1 MKYNTSTYG
10 ELKAT
15 LELAGTLRFRPNV
28 EKSVDP
34 DTGVET
40 TKENGFH
47 KAILWEET
55 QKLVVSTTVETI
67 VAMRKTRDN
76 TKIVYKITTET
87 SEKSQEEYQ
96 DIFFFLDKAEEF

>member
-1 MKYNTSTYG
+1 MKYNTSNYG

-15 LELAGTLRFRPNV
+15 LELEGTLRFRPNV
-28 EKSVDP
+28 EKSIDP
-34 DTGVET
+34 DTNVET
-40 TKENGFH
+40 TKENGFF
-47 KAILWEET
+47 KAIIWDET

-67 VAMRKTRDN
+67 VALRKTRDN

-87 SEKSQEEYQ
+87 SEKSKEEYQ